1 MSEAIRLAKQERD
14 AMLASEQARRRQNRQ
29 QQRQQEPP
37 KQRQEPMERRED
49 VHRAPREAQTQN
61 EPEGENQ
68 AAAAESSSNQQNQ
81 PENVPLMEKAQTDK
95 YDYQPQPTQEEEE
108 EFVVGVEVSPQG
120 DLTVLSSQQEQDNK
134 NDHPQQ
140 QQQTPPMIQEGT
152 GPTEDEEE
160 EQEDEEEQE
169 PVAVGVEVSP
179 QGDLTVLSS
188 QQEEDNKN
196 DHPQQQ
202 QQPPMIQEETVPTEE
217 EEEEEEEEAVVQEES
232 DNDQRFHHTPDPAA
246 TTNEDTNAPLDQ
258 TLKDKELQDA
268 PNNSDQDASGD
279 PVVTYSKQETLHEEM
294 EKQDHV
300 DETPPKDE
308 TKHVVPDA
316 GLAAA
321 GEAAFAPDS
330 NVGPSSGGEGSGEDV
345 WVEAGA
351 VDETSSQEAPL
362 AETRDDES
370 HPIPEDTLP
379 KEPVQDQ
386 ANTEP
391 MTARVA
397 AEEEEDDDDDDATED
412 SFHDDKEEEEEE
424 PDVDGQVESDPPK
437 VLSTEADTNTDVDAG
452 GPESIK
458 VSVSESTKP
467 EAEQQEQRHEEQKD
481 PTAKEQKQQE
491 ASLEAFRRAVLGSEF
506 SSLRRMIQERPELCS
521 QQDQNGW
528 LPLHEA
534 SRYGL
539 DKNVAILFQHCRGIN
554 VNAKTAFG
562 KGATALWWA
571 IKEGYD
577 NESGIVKL
585 LKSVGGQALGPSD
598 PDPAQPPKTFP
609 EQKVK
614 ENKEV
619 DKEEEA
625 RPVVSF
631 VADDIRM
638 AAYLGDNNRIED
650 YLTLRPDWINDA
662 DENGWTAVHEAVRQ
676 AHVGTI
682 RLLAQRGADLNARTG
697 DGWSP
702 LAMARDVHG
711 PDHPTARALEELGAI
726 RLRPQ

>member
-1 MSEAIRLAKQERD
+1 
-14 AMLASEQARRRQNRQ
+14 
-29 QQRQQEPP
+29 
-37 KQRQEPMERRED
+37 ME
-49 VHRAPREAQTQN
+49 N
-61 EPEGENQ
+61 
-68 AAAAESSSNQQNQ
+68 
-81 PENVPLMEKAQTDK
+81 
-95 YDYQPQPTQEEEE
+95 
-108 EFVVGVEVSPQG
+108 
-120 DLTVLSSQQEQDNK
+120 
-134 NDHPQQ
+134 
-140 QQQTPPMIQEGT
+140 
-152 GPTEDEEE
+152 
-160 EQEDEEEQE
+160 
-169 PVAVGVEVSP
+169 
-179 QGDLTVLSS
+179 
-188 QQEEDNKN
+188 
-196 DHPQQQ
+196 
-202 QQPPMIQEETVPTEE
+202 
-217 EEEEEEEEAVVQEES
+217 
-232 DNDQRFHHTPDPAA
+232 
-246 TTNEDTNAPLDQ
+246 
-258 TLKDKELQDA
+258 
-268 PNNSDQDASGD
+268 
-279 PVVTYSKQETLHEEM
+279 
-294 EKQDHV
+294 QDHV

-308 TKHVVPDA
+308 TKDAEHVVPDV